1 MNPLVIAFAVV
12 GGIWGVVAD
21 RIATRWPEH
30 DEPELPGDRPPGWRT
45 VVNGTIGAVA
55 LGTLPGRF
63 DDTTELVLF
72 GAWFLVLTLLL
83 ATDLDQRLLPSAIT
97 LPLIA
102 LTLVAAVSGVDPL
115 VHDAFGVPGA
125 IAIAVVIPLGMYL
138 ISIPFG
144 VDAVGQGDLI
154 LLVSV
159 GLFEGARAH
168 DHGPR
173 RGCVPRRR
181 RHRRADAHPPGDPP
195 DVHPVRPVPHRRGV
209 LGRPRAVRDLN
220 GGAGAPPPLRRA
232 RPARSTRPG
241 HRGSMP
247 PNLSRPGAVP
257 ASGRRITSQRS
268 RHSRREVRERSLL
281 AVTTPA

>member
-12 GGIWGVVAD
+12 GGIWGIVAD

-55 LGTLPGRF
+55 MGALPGRF
-63 DDTTELVLF
+63 DDTAQLALF

-97 LPLIA
+97 LPLIVVA
-102 LTLVAAVSGVDPL
+102 LIVAVSGVAVDL
-115 VHDAFGVPGA
+115 HDTFGLAGA
-125 IAIAVVIPLGMYL
+125 IGIAIAIPLGMYL

-159 GLFEGARAH
+159 GLFEGLVRTITGIVVGAFLGGVVIAALILTRRVTRRTYIPY
-168 DHGPR
+168 GPFLII
-173 RGCVPRRR
+173 G
-181 RHRRADAHPPGDPP
+181 AFW
-195 DVHPVRPVPHRRGV
+195 GV
-209 LGRPRAVRDLN
+209 LVRF
-220 GGAGAPPPLRRA
+220 G
-232 RPARSTRPG
+232 
-241 HRGSMP
+241 
-247 PNLSRPGAVP
+247 
-257 ASGRRITSQRS
+257 
-268 RHSRREVRERSLL
+268 
-281 AVTTPA
+281 